1 MYSVTRLSAGNL
13 SKTAHFSCSGR
24 GSRGPTIR
32 HLAHKLRSY
41 GDQLFEPLPQWVN
54 ETLAPAVAIALFEYD
69 GITQAKL
76 VTSPEDSAKATRTI
90 ALR

>member
-1 MYSVTRLSAGNL
+1 
-13 SKTAHFSCSGR
+13 
-24 GSRGPTIR
+24 
-32 HLAHKLRSY
+32 LAHKLRSY

-76 VTSPEDSAKATRTI
+76 VASPKESTMATKTI

>member
-1 MYSVTRLSAGNL
+1 
-13 SKTAHFSCSGR
+13 
-24 GSRGPTIR
+24 
-32 HLAHKLRSY
+32 
-41 GDQLFEPLPQWVN
+41 VN

-76 VTSPEDSAKATRTI
+76 VESTMVTKTI

>member
-1 MYSVTRLSAGNL
+1 
-13 SKTAHFSCSGR
+13 
-24 GSRGPTIR
+24 
-32 HLAHKLRSY
+32 LRSY
-41 GDQLFEPLPQWVN
+41 DDHLFEPLPQLVN